1 MIYFLF
7 DTVYFSRI
15 IGLLVDENGGIGGI
29 GGIGGMNK
37 VEREKERAKGE
48 GLDKTKGKGLKIK
61 GGKVRK
67 A

>member
-29 GGIGGMNK
+29 GGMNK
-37 VEREKERAKGE
+37 VERERERAKGE
-48 GLDKTKGKGLKIK
+48 GL
-61 GGKVRK
+61 KVRGER
-67 A
+67 

>member
-15 IGLLVDENGGIGGI
+15 IGLLVDENGGIGG
-29 GGIGGMNK
+29 MDK

-61 GGKVRK
+61 GGKVK
-67 A
+67 KG